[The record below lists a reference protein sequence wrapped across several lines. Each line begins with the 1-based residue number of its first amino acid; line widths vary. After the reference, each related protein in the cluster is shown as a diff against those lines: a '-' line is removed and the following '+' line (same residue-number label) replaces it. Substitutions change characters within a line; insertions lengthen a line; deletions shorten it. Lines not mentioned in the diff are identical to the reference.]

1 MSDISKT
8 PKTLIGDVVSNKMD
22 KTITVR
28 ISRKTKHPLYEKY
41 VKRSTKLMAHDA
53 NNECKEGDMV
63 MIAVSKP
70 ISKNKVWTLTKII
83 RPALKD

>member
-1 MSDISKT
+1 MSDIIGK
-8 PKTLIGDVVSNKMD
+8 PAKTLIGDVVSNKMD

-41 VKRSTKLMAHDA
+41 VRRSTKLMAHDA
-53 NNECKEGDMV
+53 NNECNEGDMV

-70 ISKNKVWTLTKII
+70 ISKNKVWKLDKII
-83 RPALKD
+83 RRAL